1 MLLGG
6 TGILLGAASSFLEEA
21 TLRTRS
27 NYQNTASL
35 QPLALLFDCSNIN
48 LTGARILNKKIKKN
62 LALL

>member
-6 TGILLGAASSFLEEA
+6 TDIFLGANSSLGEASFS
-21 TLRTRS
+21 RS
-27 NYQNTASL
+27 NYQDTVGL
-35 QPLALLFDCSNIN
+35 QPLELLFDFSNIN

>member
-6 TGILLGAASSFLEEA
+6 TDIFLGANSSLGGQ
-21 TLRTRS
+21 LSRS
-27 NYQNTASL
+27 NYQDTVGL
-35 QPLALLFDCSNIN
+35 QPLELLFDFSNIN

>member
-6 TGILLGAASSFLEEA
+6 TDIFLGANSSLGEA
-21 TLRTRS
+21 NFRS
-27 NYQNTASL
+27 NYQDTVGL
-35 QPLALLFDCSNIN
+35 QPLELLFDFSNIN